1 MTPLNHRALSS
12 VTTVVS
18 ALVSALVLTLAG
30 ITHTPAVADPVDTPN
45 RTPGLDEVF
54 GDHVISTFTDGR
66 VAAPSEI
73 IDPLRPVSDD
83 FYSEP
88 ELTGDEAAG
97 TLLKTEPVQVQ
108 FAAFRPGNLRA
119 WRTMYV
125 TREMDGSPS
134 VSTGILLIP
143 DDGRDDASRTVIG
156 YQEANDS
163 VGARCHPSTQWTGS
177 NPLDGSSWSALG
189 PLAMMFERGWAV
201 SISDVGNDAQQE
213 PHGVFAGKYAGNA
226 MLDGVRSALSVKDI
240 DLSPDAPV
248 GLFGIAGGGVGA
260 AFAAEQQAEY
270 APELNVKATVLEGM
284 VVNQRNFIRTADG
297 SVGAGFAFATLVGLE
312 AKYPEM
318 DLDSHLTPLGRTI
331 ADEYRTAC
339 QTPTYFTMP
348 FVPLSALFTSG
359 VSPADNPAFRHVY
372 DDNLLGAG
380 TAPSSPVLIASC
392 SADDSPMSLVPAA
405 DARKL
410 ATAYREG
417 GTPVSY
423 QPTDCSMQKL
433 FTDPYGWGT
442 DLFGMQTVDWLE
454 ANVAR

>member
-1 MTPLNHRALSS
+1 MTRRNRSVLPVLPALTA
-12 VTTVVS
+12 VTAILTAT
-18 ALVSALVLTLAG
+18 ALAV
-30 ITHTPAVADPVDTPN
+30 PAVADPVDTPN
-45 RTPGLDEVF
+45 RTPGIDEVF
-54 GDHVISTFTDGR
+54 GDHVISTFADGR
-66 VAAPSEI
+66 IATPSEI
-73 IDPLRPVSDD
+73 MDPLRPISDD
-83 FYSEP
+83 FYDEP

-97 TLLKTEPVQVQ
+97 TLLKTQPVQVQ

-134 VSTGILLIP
+134 ISTGILMIP
-143 DDGRDDASRTVIG
+143 DDGRDDASRTVVG

-177 NPLDGSSWSALG
+177 NPLDGASWSALG
-189 PLAMMFERGWAV
+189 PLAQMFERGWAV
-201 SISDVGNDAQQE
+201 MISDVGNDAQTE

-226 MLDGVRSALSVKDI
+226 MLDGVRSALSVQDAG
-240 DLSPDAPV
+240 LRQDAPV

-260 AFAAEQQAEY
+260 AFAAEKQAEY
-270 APELNVKATVLEGM
+270 APELNVQATVLEGM
-284 VVNQRNFIRTADG
+284 VINQQNFIRTADN

-348 FVPLSALFTSG
+348 FVPLSALFTDG
-359 VSPADNPAFRHVY
+359 VAPADNPAFRHVY

-380 TAPSSPVLIASC
+380 SAPSSPVLIASC
-392 SADDSPMSLVPAA
+392 AADDSPMSLVPAA
-405 DARKL
+405 DAKAL
-410 ATAYREG
+410 ADTYRDG
-417 GTPVSY
+417 GTAVSY
-423 QPTDCSMQKL
+423 QPTDCSMEKL
-433 FTDPYGWGT
+433 VTDPYGWGT
-442 DLFGMQTVDWLE
+442 DLFGMQTIDWLE
-454 ANVAR
+454 ANVEG